1 MRNKSRHRKLRLLLA
16 IPVRNRKS
24 IATLW
29 NRQKFEEELGKS
41 ISEKDYHA
49 FIEPFEALKRL
60 QTIRAKLK
68 PEEIV
73 EPPKVAVLKLKVF
86 DFPKDLP
93 FSKEETAAYKAV
105 HHLLSEINK
114 SHLGLTDTD
123 TFAQQ
128 KRLEQRRTDL
138 LRFLWIFGCFGK
150 FEEKM
155 AHTSQLMPKPIWL
168 IEVAKR
174 GSQFGLL

>member
-1 MRNKSRHRKLRLLLA
+1 M
-16 IPVRNRKS
+16 
-24 IATLW
+24 
-29 NRQKFEEELGKS
+29 
-41 ISEKDYHA
+41 
-49 FIEPFEALKRL
+49 
-60 QTIRAKLK
+60 
-68 PEEIV
+68 

-150 FEEKM
+150 FEEKNGS
-155 AHTSQLMPKPIWL
+155 HLT
-168 IEVAKR
+168 VDAKTYLANR
-174 GSQFGLL
+174 GSEKRLAIWSFVKDTVFKILLDFGVQCDRVALKGVDEKELTTGTGYMRSEGWIMKMSFKEKTDSTHTH